1 VRSSSTVN
9 IPNQEDKIM
18 LNRIKTTVGTIVMT
32 GMLVLPTW
40 AQSPFPPPQPPPP
53 GSGCPNIVSE
63 QEPNS
68 IDQPQDVGIVDQAN
82 CLTLSASIT
91 TGYDNFDQPNP
102 NADIDAFVLQVAAG
116 SSFQVSYEGIDQTDE
131 FMTLWVDLQSGELLE
146 MVCSE
151 GQADGTLQCEGF
163 SPSGILGTAFASRL
177 PEDYSMTVTLG
188 GSTFPSAVTDS
199 GMSLSRSS
207 SNPSSYLSDGSDLL
221 DLMDRLR

>member
-1 VRSSSTVN
+1 
-9 IPNQEDKIM
+9 M
-18 LNRIKTTVGTIVMT
+18 LNRIKTAVGTIAIT

-40 AQSPFPPPQPPPP
+40 AQSPFPSPQPPPT
-53 GSGCPNIVSE
+53 GSGCPNVVLE

-68 IDQPQDVGIVDQAN
+68 IDQPQDVGIVDQAS
-82 CLTLSASIT
+82 CLTLNASIT

-131 FMTLWVDLQSGELLE
+131 FMTLWVDLQSGDPVD

-151 GQADGTLQCEGF
+151 GQAAGTLQCEGF
-163 SPSGILGTAFASRL
+163 SSSGILGTAFVSRL

-188 GSTFPSAVTDS
+188 GSPAPSAVTDP
-199 GMSLSRSS
+199 GIGLSRSS
-207 SNPSSYLSDGSDLL
+207 STISSYLSDGSDLL
-221 DLMDRLR
+221 DLVDRLR

>member
-1 VRSSSTVN
+1 
-9 IPNQEDKIM
+9 M
-18 LNRIKTTVGTIVMT
+18 LNRIKAAVGTMAIT

-40 AQSPFPPPQPPPP
+40 AQSPFPSPQPPPP
-53 GSGCPNIVSE
+53 GSGCPNVVLE
-63 QEPNS
+63 QEPNG
-68 IDQPQDVGIVDQAN
+68 IDQPQDVGIVDQAG

-151 GQADGTLQCEGF
+151 GQADATLQCEGF
-163 SPSGILGTAFASRL
+163 SPSGILGTGFASRL

-188 GSTFPSAVTDS
+188 GSTFPRAGTDP

-207 SNPSSYLSDGSDLL
+207 SNPSSYLSDGSDLV
-221 DLMDRLR
+221 DLMNRLR

>member
-1 VRSSSTVN
+1 
-9 IPNQEDKIM
+9 M
-18 LNRIKTTVGTIVMT
+18 LNRIKTAVGTMAIT

-40 AQSPFPPPQPPPP
+40 AQSPFPSPQPPPT
-53 GSGCPNIVSE
+53 GSGCPNVVSE
-63 QEPNS
+63 QEPNG
-68 IDQPQDVGIVDQAN
+68 IDQPQDVGIVDQAS
-82 CLTLSASIT
+82 CLTLNASIT

-151 GQADGTLQCEGF
+151 GQAAGTMQCEGF
-163 SPSGILGTAFASRL
+163 SPSGILGTGFASRL

-188 GSTFPSAVTDS
+188 GSSFPSAVTDP
-199 GMSLSRSS
+199 GIGLSRSS
-207 SNPSSYLSDGSDLL
+207 SNLSSYLSDGSDLL
-221 DLMDRLR
+221 DLVDRLR